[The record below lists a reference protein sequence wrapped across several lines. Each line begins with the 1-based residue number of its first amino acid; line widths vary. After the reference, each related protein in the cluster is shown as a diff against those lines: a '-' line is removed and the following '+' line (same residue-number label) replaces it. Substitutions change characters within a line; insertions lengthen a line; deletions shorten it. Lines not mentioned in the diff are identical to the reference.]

1 MRDNQ
6 ADAHRCQIERFHVK
20 QVCRSLPPRVLP
32 LWGIVALMSLCAPS
46 LAAVYKCVDPSGKV
60 VIGDHPCTSVP
71 VLPNPKVSA
80 PEVLVRAVDPKQAQ
94 ESARAAS
101 LARIRAAQT
110 PECLALGDRIVL
122 ATNDARAAAA
132 PDLEQVLAQYEKQC
146 AGRAKAAIQSET
158 NRQEAE
164 QKRQERLVQKD
175 AVCSEK
181 HRSLEVGRSK
191 FDSLN
196 PQDKLSWARLLEE
209 VSRECK

>member
-1 MRDNQ
+1 MRGNP
-6 ADAHRCQIERFHVK
+6 AGTHRSQIERFHVK
-20 QVCRSLPPRVLP
+20 QVCRSLPSRVLP
-32 LWGIVALMSLCAPS
+32 PLALVALMSLCAPS
-46 LAAVYKCVDPSGKV
+46 LAAVYKCADANGKV
-60 VIGDHPCTSVP
+60 VIGDHPCTAVAATPS
-71 VLPNPKVSA
+71 PKVSV
-80 PEVLVRAVDPKQAQ
+80 PEVLASPVDSKQAQ

-132 PDLEQVLAQYEKQC
+132 PDLGQVVAQYEKQC

-164 QKRQERLVQKD
+164 QRRQERLAQKE

-181 HRSLEVGRSK
+181 RRSLEVGRAK
-191 FDSLN
+191 FEGLN